1 MSAPAL
7 VSIAVKKKIM
17 EKKRDNNRG
26 KSKDIKKGDYSKF
39 FKKEKPK
46 PKFDKNVKFE
56 KGKKDDSPEREF
68 LGSKPKK
75 FSKTPITKGVDDD
88 KIRLNKY
95 VADAGVC
102 SRREADKLIG
112 AGTVT
117 VNGKVVTEL
126 GTKVSKKDKVIYG
139 GQLLRREKMQ
149 YVLLNKPKDFITTTD
164 DPQARKTVMH
174 LVRNACKERIY
185 PVGRLDRNTTGVL
198 LFTNDGEMAKRLTH
212 PKHNTRKLYHVEL
225 NKSVT
230 KSDLEKIAAGIE
242 LDDGTIKVDDISYVK
257 DSESKKEI
265 GIQIHSGRNRIVRR
279 IFESL
284 GYEVAKLDR
293 VVFAGLT
300 KKDIPR
306 GKWRHLSEKEI
317 GFLKM
322 R

>member
-1 MSAPAL
+1 
-7 VSIAVKKKIM
+7 M
-17 EKKRDNNRG
+17 EKKKDNKRSNA
-26 KSKDIKKGDYSKF
+26 KDKKRGDYSKF

-46 PKFDKNVKFE
+46 PKSNKKEKFV
-56 KGKKDDSPEREF
+56 KGKRDDSSEGDF
-68 LGSKPKK
+68 LGSKPKRY
-75 FSKTPITKGVDDD
+75 SKTPYTKGIDDGN
-88 KIRLNKY
+88 IRLNKY
-95 VADAGVC
+95 IADAGVC
-102 SRREADKLIG
+102 SRREADKLIE

-126 GTKVSKKDKVIYG
+126 GTKVSRKDKVIYG

-230 KSDLEKIAAGIE
+230 KTDLEKIVAGIE
-242 LDDGTIKVDDISYVK
+242 LDDGIIKVDNASYVQ

-279 IFESL
+279 IFETL
-284 GYEVAKLDR
+284 GYEVVKLDR

-306 GKWRHLSEKEI
+306 GRWRHLSEKEI

>member
-1 MSAPAL
+1 
-7 VSIAVKKKIM
+7 M
-17 EKKRDNNRG
+17 EKKRDNSRG
-26 KSKDIKKGDYSKF
+26 KARDKKQGDYSKF
-39 FKKEKPK
+39 FKKEKPQ
-46 PKFDKNVKFE
+46 PKSGKKGKFV
-56 KGKKDDSPEREF
+56 KGKKDDPQESEF
-68 LGSKPKK
+68 LGRKPKK
-75 FSKTPITKGVDDD
+75 FSKTPYTKGVDDD
-88 KIRLNKY
+88 NIRLNKY

-102 SRREADKLIG
+102 SRREADKLIE

-126 GTKVSKKDKVIYG
+126 GTKVSKKDKVVYG
-139 GQLLRREKMQ
+139 GQLLRREKLQ

-164 DPQARKTVMH
+164 DPQKRKTVMH
-174 LVRNACKERIY
+174 LIRNACKERIY

-230 KSDLEKIAAGIE
+230 KSDIEKIALGIE
-242 LDDGTIKVDDISYVK
+242 LDDGIIKVDDVSYVK

-284 GYEVAKLDR
+284 GYEVIKLDR

-300 KKDIPR
+300 KKDISR
-306 GKWRHLSEKEI
+306 GRWRHLTEKEI
-317 GFLKM
+317 GFLRM